1 MTSAIKHK
9 QRSHRSYRMNRDRR
23 DRFTRQSMLNSDRV
37 MIARANRIQT
47 TSFADAMKNMME
59 NVKNGMKKI
68 VGGKEENG

>member
-1 MTSAIKHK
+1 MTSAIKHQ
-9 QRSHRSYRMNRDRR
+9 QRSHKTYRGNRDRR
-23 DRFTRQSMLNSDRV
+23 DYFTRQSMLRADRQ

-68 VGGKEENG
+68 VVGEEEE

>member
-1 MTSAIKHK
+1 MATAEKHK
-9 QRSHRSYRMNRDRR
+9 QRSHRSYRANLDRR
-23 DRFTRQSMLNSDRV
+23 NYFTRKSMLNSDRV

-68 VGGKEENG
+68 VGGNKENG

>member
-9 QRSHRSYRMNRDRR
+9 QRSHRSYRANRDRR
-23 DRFTRQSMLNSDRV
+23 DYFTRKSMLNSDRA

-59 NVKNGMKKI
+59 NVKNGVKKI
-68 VGGKEENG
+68 VGGNEDNG